1 MARPTTATALALT
14 AVLAL
19 SGCSVFGGN
28 GAENALDEFLTAWQE
43 NKPGEAAALTD
54 TPGTAEE
61 MLRRTGKSLGAES
74 MSAETG
80 EVTETAEGERADGR
94 YSLTWKLGDRR
105 TWRYDAQ
112 AELRSTDDGW
122 KVHFAPTVVHPDLG
136 AQQSLSLVTA
146 TPPPAPVLD
155 RNGAALLKTD
165 TVIGVTLDRKAAA
178 NRLDEVAGTLAGAVS
193 RFDDSITK
201 RSILKGARE
210 TEDGSPYLVVSLRSA
225 DYQSVKPQIYELPGV
240 RFTSQQRLLSAER
253 GLGAKILP
261 MIRNHVSERVAGK
274 DGWRVVVNDSAGA
287 EVREL
292 HAVDARPAAAVHSTM
307 SLPVQQAAERA
318 LQNVDGPAAI
328 VAIRPSNG
336 DLLAVAQNDAA
347 DQQGAIALTGRY
359 PPGSTLKM
367 ATAAAALDAGETRP
381 NATVACPATTTIG
394 HRRIPNE
401 NNFDLGRVPLHTA
414 FAESCNTTF
423 SQLSAKL
430 PADALTESARSLGIG
445 ADFVIPGITT
455 ITGSVPESD
464 DRVQRAENGIGQGK
478 TLASPFGMALAAA
491 TVDAGEMPTPGLIRG
506 DRTKASKTGEPL
518 PGDVLRPLRRM
529 MREVVTDGTAT
540 ALRDLSAVHGKTGTA
555 QYGDGSDSHGWFAGY
570 GDAGP
575 LDDVA
580 FATLLTGAGSS
591 KPAVDVTRDFLAG
604 LR

>member
-1 MARPTTATALALT
+1 MAKRAAIAFVLT
-14 AVLAL
+14 AVLTV
-19 SGCSVFGGN
+19 SGCSVFGGSE
-28 GAENALDEFLTAWQE
+28 AENVLDEFLTTWQE
-43 NKPGEAAALTD
+43 NALGEAAALTD
-54 TPGTAEE
+54 APGTARETLAGTRDALGEPTLSTE
-61 MLRRTGKSLGAES
+61 M
-74 MSAETG
+74 G
-80 EVTETAEGERADGR
+80 EVTETADGERADAR
-94 YSLTWKLGDRR
+94 YTLTWKLGDRR
-105 TWRYDAQ
+105 TWRYEAQ

-136 AQQSLSLVTA
+136 AQQSLSLVTD
-146 TPPPAPVLD
+146 TPAPAPVLD

-165 TVIGVTLDRKAAA
+165 TVIGVMLDRKAAGD
-178 NRLDEVAGTLAGAVS
+178 RLDEVAGTLADTVS
-193 RFDDSITK
+193 QFDERITK
-201 RSILKGARE
+201 RSILDGARD
-210 TEDGSPYLVVSLRSA
+210 TEDGQGYLVVSLRSA
-225 DYQSVKPQIYELPGV
+225 DYQQVKPQIYELPGV
-240 RFTSQQRLLSAER
+240 RFTSRERLLSAER
-253 GLGAKILP
+253 GLGDTILP
-261 MIRNHVSERVAGK
+261 MIRNHVSDRVAGK
-274 DGWRVVVNDSAGA
+274 DGWRIAVNDSAGA

-292 HAVDARPAAAVHSTM
+292 HSVEAKPASAVHSTL

-318 LQNVDGPAAI
+318 LQKVDGPAAI
-328 VAIRPSNG
+328 VAVRPSNG
-336 DLLAVAQNDAA
+336 DLLAVAQNEAA
-347 DQQGAIALTGRY
+347 DDQGAIALTGRY

-394 HRRIPNE
+394 HRLIPNE
-401 NNFDLGRVPLHTA
+401 NRFDLGRVPLHTA

-423 SQLSAKL
+423 SQLAATL
-430 PADALTESARSLGIG
+430 PADALTEAARSMGIG

-455 ITGSVPESD
+455 ITGAVPASD

-491 TVDAGEMPTPGLIRG
+491 TVDAGEMPTPGLVRG

-518 PGDVLRPLRRM
+518 PGNVLRPLRRM

-540 ALRDLSAVHGKTGTA
+540 ALRDLPGVHGKTGTA
-555 QYGDGSDSHGWFAGY
+555 QYGDGNDAHGWFAGY

-591 KPAVDVTRDFLAG
+591 KPAVDVTRDFLSG

>member
-1 MARPTTATALALT
+1 MARRTATAFVLT
-14 AVLAL
+14 AVLAM
-19 SGCSVFGGN
+19 SGCSVFGGS

-54 TPGTAEE
+54 TPGTAEG
-61 MLRRTGKSLGAES
+61 MLRGTGKSLGAES
-74 MSAETG
+74 LSAEAG
-80 EVTETAEGERADGR
+80 EVTETAGGERADAR
-94 YSLTWKLGDRR
+94 YTLSWKLGDGR

-136 AQQSLSLVTA
+136 AQQSLSLVTE
-146 TPPPAPVLD
+146 TPAPAPVLD
-155 RNGAALLKTD
+155 RDGAALLKTD
-165 TVIGVTLDRKAAA
+165 TVIGVTLERKAAGH
-178 NRLDEVAGTLAGAVS
+178 RLDQVAGTLADAVS

-201 RSILKGARE
+201 RSILKGARD
-210 TEDGSPYLVVSLRSA
+210 TEDGRPYLVVSLRSA
-225 DYQSVKPQIYELPGV
+225 DYQSVKSQIYELPGV
-240 RFTSQQRLLSAER
+240 RFTSQERLLAAER

-292 HAVDARPAAAVHSTM
+292 HAVEARPAAAVHSTL

-328 VAIRPSNG
+328 VALRPSNG
-336 DLLAVAQNDAA
+336 DLLAVAQNEAA

-423 SQLSAKL
+423 SQLAAKL
-430 PADALTESARSLGIG
+430 PDDALTNSARSLGIG

-455 ITGSVPESD
+455 ITGSVPESGE
-464 DRVQRAENGIGQGK
+464 RVQRAENGIGQGK

-491 TVDAGEMPTPGLIRG
+491 TVDTGEMPTPGLVRG

-518 PGDVLRPLRRM
+518 PDDVLRPLRRM

-540 ALRDLSAVHGKTGTA
+540 ALQDLPAVHGKTGTA
-555 QYGDGSDSHGWFAGY
+555 QYGDGSNSHGWFAGY

-591 KPAVDVTRDFLAG
+591 KPAVDVTGDFLSG